1 LSSAIS
7 SYYKLVPNHLDQAFG
22 YLTAAYQQNPAGGMT
37 GYRAFWGKIQRVSV
51 SNIVAQPPSTVT
63 ATIDYYY
70 LNGQTVE
77 ESTRFGLVYSGGIWK
92 IASSSVLSS
101 RTL

>member
-1 LSSAIS
+1 M
-7 SYYKLVPNHLDQAFG
+7 PNHLDQAWG
-22 YLTAAYQQNPAGGMT
+22 YLTAGYQVSPAGGMT
-37 GYRAFWGKIQRVSV
+37 GYRDFWGQIQRVSV

-63 ATIDYYY
+63 VTIDYFYRD
-70 LNGQTVE
+70 GRAVE
-77 ESTRFGLVYSGGIWK
+77 ERTRFGLVYSGGIWK

>member
-1 LSSAIS
+1 
-7 SYYKLVPNHLDQAFG
+7 
-22 YLTAAYQQNPAGGMT
+22 MT
-37 GYRAFWGKIQRVSV
+37 GYRAFWGQIQRVSV

-70 LNGQTVE
+70 KNGQTVE
-77 ESTRFGLVYSGGIWK
+77 ERTRFGLVYTGGIWK